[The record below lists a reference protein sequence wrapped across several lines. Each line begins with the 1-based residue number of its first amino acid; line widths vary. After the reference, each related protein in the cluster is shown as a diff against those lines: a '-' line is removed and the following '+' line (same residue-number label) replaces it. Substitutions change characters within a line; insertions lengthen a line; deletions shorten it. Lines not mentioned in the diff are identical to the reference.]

1 MKRPINNVEL
11 TFSCHEKWANMSD
24 VGQNKYCEKCRH
36 IVLDFTKL
44 SQEQLNDAARNA
56 PGRLCGRSKSSQMSS
71 RFLKY
76 AAASAMAAS
85 ILAGTSCAPEEPL
98 PINTDAQLIEQIIEE
113 PELELVGIIFDPDSV
128 AVELDTTLSEE
139 PFYGHQHF
147 DAE

>member
-1 MKRPINNVEL
+1 MKRAINNVEL
-11 TFSCHEKWANMSD
+11 TFSCPEKWENMSD
-24 VGQNKYCEKCRH
+24 VGENKYCEQCRH

-44 SQEQLNDAARNA
+44 SQEELNDAARKCS
-56 PGRLCGRSKSSQMSS
+56 GRLCGRFRSSQMSS

-113 PELELVGIIFDPDSV
+113 PELELVGIIFDPDAV